1 MSHLESSMV
10 GVTVEVEVEVDKP
23 ERPISAQDV
32 E

>member
-10 GVTVEVEVEVDKP
+10 GVTVEVEVDKP